1 MHVVIGLR
9 AVARWPDAHDGELR
23 QRISER
29 ILVRNFGRMRLDLS
43 FCDVLF
49 KKSKKTGQ
57 AFLCIPV
64 V

>member
-29 ILVRNFGRMRLDLS
+29 ILVRN
-43 FCDVLF
+43 
-49 KKSKKTGQ
+49 
-57 AFLCIPV
+57 LCRGLELL
-64 V
+64 